1 MSKCSSFFRISNS
14 RTWLNIYCID
24 SNVKPES
31 DFKKYLKYIRHKFY
45 FCKEIY
51 SFHLHHIF
59 CIFICANVYVLIIV
73 QKPRTIL
80 TNILLAFHILLLF
93 YSNLLNLRNA
103 KYLSFCI
110 MHHVIACKKYHAFS
124 IPLELKERLES
135 DLISLSITA
144 KDCLDLLNL
153 FCISSFFHVVD
164 P

>member
-1 MSKCSSFFRISNS
+1 MCECLCTNYCSEASY
-14 RTWLNIYCID
+14 NID
-24 SNVKPES
+24 
-31 DFKKYLKYIRHKFY
+31 KYFPRFSY
-45 FCKEIY
+45 F
-51 SFHLHHIF
+51 
-59 CIFICANVYVLIIV
+59 VV
-73 QKPRTIL
+73 
-80 TNILLAFHILLLF
+80 ILLKFVKFEKL
-93 YSNLLNLRNA
+93 A